1 MVEILLWGYS
11 HLCFALTSLFF
22 FFFFNIAQLCFKWAD
37 VCSSPLKGTT
47 EKNVASLFSL
57 DDSHSKKK
65 SKSSLNQ

>member
-11 HLCFALTSLFF
+11 HLCFALTSL

-47 EKNVASLFSL
+47 EKNYCLFSL